1 MDNDGQEI
9 KGSVSAGQS
18 LSGAIS
24 VAGSLSN
31 TGTPPMGEIRLQA
44 KTVTPTESTQIIKPD
59 AGYNG
64 LTSVSVAKIPSNY
77 GRISFNGSILT
88 VT

>member
-1 MDNDGQEI
+1 MDNEAQEI
-9 KGSVSAGQS
+9 KGSVSATQS
-18 LSGAIS
+18 LSGTINVVS
-24 VAGSLSN
+24 SLSN
-31 TGTPPMGEIRLQA
+31 TGMPPTSEIRLQV
-44 KTVTPTESTQIIKPD
+44 KTVTPTESTQVIKPD

-64 LTSVSVAKIPSNY
+64 LASVSVAKIPSNY

>member
-1 MDNDGQEI
+1 MDNEAQEI

-18 LSGAIS
+18 LSGDIS
-24 VAGSLSN
+24 VASSLSN
-31 TGTPPMGEIRLQA
+31 TGTPPVGEIRLQV

-64 LTSVSVAKIPSNY
+64 LASVSVAKIPSNY

>member
-1 MDNDGQEI
+1 MDNDVQEI
-9 KGSVSAGQS
+9 KGSVSAIQS
-18 LSGAIS
+18 LSGTIS

-31 TGTPPMGEIRLQA
+31 PGTPSTGEIRLQV
-44 KTVTPTESTQIIKPD
+44 KIVTPTESTQVIKPD

-64 LTSVSVAKIPSNY
+64 LASVSVAKIPSNY